1 MWDGWRRGN
10 AREVRTKEVGRG
22 GEGRGGTTHCTH
34 PLTSAEWCKRLIEET
49 GTDEDVQRRRSAQTH
64 TFD

>member
-1 MWDGWRRGN
+1 MQGKLGLRKW
-10 AREVRTKEVGRG
+10 G